1 MGTGREEP
9 PRRWRAPEQAPRTP
23 AQRRAI
29 LVLKGLGI
37 SLALIL
43 VAGFAVVFIGYTTT
57 ERPDPNADFQTATTG
72 VYFNDGTTRPG
83 RFEVQNRTPL
93 TFEQMPDTM
102 KQAIVAAENRTF
114 WTDRGIS
121 IRGMIRGAGPSSAAG
136 TCRAARRSPS
146 STSRSSTST
155 PSAP

>member
-1 MGTGREEP
+1 MGDPQWGPVEKNP
-9 PRRWRAPEQAPRTP
+9 PGALARPDKNKPPRTP

-29 LVLKGLGI
+29 LALKGLGI

-72 VYFNDGTTRPG
+72 VYFNDGTTRLG

-93 TFEQMPDTM
+93 TFDQMPDVDE
-102 KQAIVAAENRTF
+102 AGHRGRGEPHLL
-114 WTDRGIS
+114 DRPRHLHPRHDP
-121 IRGMIRGAGPSSAAG
+121 RGLGDRP
-136 TCRAARRSPS
+136 R
-146 STSRSSTST
+146 
-155 PSAP
+155 